1 MISFFNLGAWS
12 GLYAYTPELYPTE
25 IRGTGS
31 GAAASFGR
39 LIGILAPSLTGYLFS
54 LTGLF
59 GPFVAFSFVHLI
71 ASFSV
76 FTLGIETM
84 KKSLEEISK

>member
-39 LIGILAPSLTGYLFS
+39 LIGILAPSFTAYLS
-54 LTGLF
+54 
-59 GPFVAFSFVHLI
+59 A
-71 ASFSV
+71 
-76 FTLGIETM
+76 
-84 KKSLEEISK
+84 